1 MDGSTL
7 PDISDE
13 MSIRDGTRAV
23 VNDSEVLPV
32 GTMLGSV
39 DGSLGAED
47 GG

>member
-1 MDGSTL
+1 
-7 PDISDE
+7 

-23 VNDSEVLPV
+23 VNDCEVLPV

-47 GG
+47 GGSDSSIEIMSMS